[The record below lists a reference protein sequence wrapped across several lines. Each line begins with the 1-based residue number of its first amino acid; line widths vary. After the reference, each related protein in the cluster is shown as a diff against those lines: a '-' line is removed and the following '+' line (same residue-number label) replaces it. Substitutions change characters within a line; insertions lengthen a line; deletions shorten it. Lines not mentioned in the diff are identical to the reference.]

1 MNNITNGATL
11 TSRTI
16 LFAGELLVC
25 TSMVTGITILLY
37 FLLARRPRA
46 IQLVTGDVRSFAVF
60 VAPYVINFMV
70 CWHLLLAFEK
80 LIMSTRIVNFTSQ
93 YYVTSKITL
102 NFTAFAI
109 KHHLFW
115 TRSNYFYKLMLF
127 VSHLVLVATS
137 EAMCYEE
144 YEKTTIHAAMLLLLC
159 LTVLILIAPA
169 NTYQKLVLTDVLT
182 WKRCSLVYGLVTS
195 ACHNWLNSGS
205 RGAVDTL
212 LLVLVVHVQ
221 LVFLCITYFSDGQQ
235 ILRNIVGLGTYNPM
249 ADSLDIYFTM
259 DSIVS
264 RTGAYIDNHQKGLF
278 IL

>member
-1 MNNITNGATL
+1 MNNVTVDTVL

-25 TSMVTGITILLY
+25 TSMVAGITVLLY
-37 FLLARRPRA
+37 FLLARHPCA
-46 IQLVTGDVRSFAVF
+46 IQLVTANVWSFAMYA
-60 VAPYVINFMV
+60 APYAINFMV
-70 CWHLLLAFEK
+70 CWHLLLALER
-80 LIMSTRIVNFTSQ
+80 LILSTRIVELTSR
-93 YYVTSKITL
+93 YYLTSKITL
-102 NFTAFAI
+102 NVAAFVI

-115 TRSNYFYKLMLF
+115 TRSNLFYKEMLF
-127 VSHLVLVATS
+127 ISHLVLIATS
-137 EAMCYEE
+137 EAMCYEK
-144 YEKTTIHAAMLLLLC
+144 YEKTTIQVAILLLLC
-159 LTVLILIAPA
+159 LTTLILMTPT
-169 NTYQKLVLTDVLT
+169 NTYQRLVFTDMLT

-221 LVFLCITYFSDGQQ
+221 LVILCVTYFSDGQQ

-264 RTGAYIDNHQKGLF
+264 RTGAYIDSHR
-278 IL
+278 